1 MKRKTYTAQCGMTGH
16 MLVRHSFNAA
26 GKACEELLQF
36 YAQAVNLTGE
46 WVVIERKI
54 EYDGHTAVHG
64 ARSWRHTA
72 TGQGYRAVINLER

>member
-1 MKRKTYTAQCGMTGH
+1 MKRKNYTAQCGMTGH

-26 GKACEELLQF
+26 SKACEELLQV
-36 YAQAVNLTGE
+36 YAQAAKLTGE

-54 EYDGHTAVHG
+54 EREGSLAVHG
-64 ARSWRHTA
+64 ARAWRHTA